1 MQPPTGQLS
10 LLTQGNKT
18 FCFSQWMWTEWTHI
32 TLGSGPPFACPGIHS
47 SFFSPSL
54 LTSGFLSTSPQ
65 HRTFHLISSSFC
77 CPQLQRST
85 QQLDACRVNRPH
97 TECSCTCCTQLR
109 RVVGLCVARGLG
121 EWRQPAAPT
130 NRGLKIH
137 RHWQAIGWE
146 IFFLAGVKGQRYS
159 TAARE
164 AKRDVVDK
172 SFLASR
178 RVRVHVP
185 AKCTRREGVGESA
198 AGVHGDR
205 NRYLNVTDKT
215 TIVR

>member
-1 MQPPTGQLS
+1 MNVDGMNTHYAGLRTTVCMSRHS
-10 LLTQGNKT
+10 LLV
-18 FCFSQWMWTEWTHI
+18 
-32 TLGSGPPFACPGIHS
+32 
-47 SFFSPSL
+47 
-54 LTSGFLSTSPQ
+54 FLSFLADVWFSFNLSSASHISP
-65 HRTFHLISSSFC
+65 HFLLFC

-85 QQLDACRVNRPH
+85 QQLDAYRVNRPH

-130 NRGLKIH
+130 NRGLKIP